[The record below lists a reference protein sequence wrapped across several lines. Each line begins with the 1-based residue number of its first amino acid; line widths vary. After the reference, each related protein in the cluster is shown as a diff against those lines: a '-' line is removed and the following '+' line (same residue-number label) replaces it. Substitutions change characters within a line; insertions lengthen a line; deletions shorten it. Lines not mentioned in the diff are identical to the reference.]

1 MVEISLNDTIEELKL
16 LLIQGLHLED
26 VTPDDIDPEAPLFGE
41 GLGLDS
47 IDALEIG
54 VMLDRRYGIKLVSND
69 DRNSRIFA
77 SLKSLAEFVAS
88 HQTAAPGS
96 PNQ

>member
-1 MVEISLNDTIEELKL
+1 MIEELKQ

-26 VTPDDIDPEAPLFGE
+26 VTPEDIDPEAPLFGE

-54 VMLDRRYGIKLVSND
+54 VMLDRKYGIKLVSND

-88 HQTAAPGS
+88 RRTS
-96 PNQ
+96 